1 MQLPSET
8 LPPPAVTEILLTISP
23 PTPNPAPSVTLKVIV
38 EVPLRA
44 IVLGLADAE
53 RDKPAAATQTPSS
66 QIGVAPVHKSQKPL
80 LQA

>member
-8 LPPPAVTEILLTISP
+8 LPPPAVTEILTVSP
-23 PTPNPAPSVTLKVIV
+23 PTPDPSSSVTSKVIV

-80 LQA
+80 SQA